1 MRAAVDY
8 FTSCQCFLEEESE
21 QLINRRDAGNSV
33 SKECWLHFFFKSVML
48 ELRGCIWYQRSWG
61 GSKLGSLA
69 FNHRVL
75 PMDKLWQK
83 GFLSNFD
90 FFFFPLL
97 SASSD
102 IYWYFNLLLC
112 FCMIISFLLVCLM
125 LSGITHLFIF
135 SNYI

>member
-90 FFFFPLL
+90 FFFPLL